1 MQTLKMALCG
11 SLVTALFTGCALFH
25 KERIE
30 TTLRIYEEAS
40 SALPAESQQT
50 VEIPRAEMKLT
61 VSPFPTLT
69 EQDVQSAELYDT
81 AGGKA
86 VFLRFDP
93 HGTVVLDEMTTRTRG
108 QYVAVLVNLRPVGA
122 WLVDQRIINGQFLVE
137 GDFTDAEAR
146 KIVDDLNKL
155 AKKNKQ

>member
-1 MQTLKMALCG
+1 MQSLKITLCG
-11 SLVTALFTGCALFH
+11 SLVMALFAGCALFH
-25 KERIE
+25 KDHDE
-30 TTLRIYEEAS
+30 TTLRIYEEAN

-50 VEIPRAEMKLT
+50 VEIPHADLKIT
-61 VSPFPTLT
+61 VSPYPTLT
-69 EQDVQSAELYDT
+69 EQDVQSAELYST
-81 AGGKA
+81 AGGKS
-86 VFLRFDP
+86 VYLRFDP

-108 QYVAVLVNLRPVGA
+108 QYVAILVNQRPVGA

-137 GDFTDAEAR
+137 GDFTDEEAK